1 MQSSCTILCLLRPL
15 SSKYLPTGCLE
26 PVANEPR
33 RVRTG
38 RTKPTVRAGT
48 LVGLV
53 IAMMAAARG
62 AASEP
67 PLGPDAEAQRT
78 EAVPADTSKRYGGS
92 LGSGS

>member
-1 MQSSCTILCLLRPL
+1 M
-15 SSKYLPTGCLE
+15 
-26 PVANEPR
+26 
-33 RVRTG
+33 
-38 RTKPTVRAGT
+38 
-48 LVGLV
+48 GLV